1 MAREEDLGKVFYKGW
16 HLSYSMT
23 LQRKKTIFSRGNC
36 MNVNVWQCERGTTSS
51 PNWLHSRVFKPS
63 TKGAISTD
71 PKGSRLVLVSTFI
84 TSQIQNHLLFPQ
96 SIYSV
101 KKILKKSLKKNGRV
115 RKITIFQPVMK

>member
-1 MAREEDLGKVFYKGW
+1 
-16 HLSYSMT
+16 
-23 LQRKKTIFSRGNC
+23 

-84 TSQIQNHLLFPQ
+84 TSQIQNHFLFPQ